1 MGRPREHDLDS
12 LLDCAR
18 DLWVAG
24 GVAGLTIRALS
35 AESKVSN
42 GAIYHAFGTRAGL
55 LAAVWGREATG
66 FLAHMRER
74 VRQAATGDEPIDVLL
89 AAGLAPAT
97 YAADHPEAARLLLA
111 ADLGT
116 LFVPELDEDQRA
128 ALSALR
134 RDLGR
139 VIADVA
145 ETVWQR
151 RDRPAVTLARYCI
164 VNLPGTLLLGSGD
177 VTDPLATHALEH
189 AIRGIGA
196 TGVPSLPAGGTSTRG

>member
-12 LLDCAR
+12 LVDHAR
-18 DLWVAG
+18 SLWVAG

-35 AESKVSN
+35 AESNASN

-66 FLAHMRER
+66 FLAHLRER
-74 VRQAATGDEPIDVLL
+74 IRQTTASGDPVDVLL

-97 YAADHPEAARLLLA
+97 YAAQNPEAARLLLA
-111 ADLGT
+111 ADVGS
-116 LFVPELDEDQRA
+116 LFVPELDDDQRS

-134 RDLGR
+134 RELGE
-139 VIADVA
+139 IITGLA

-151 RDRPAVTLARYCI
+151 TDRAAVTLARYCV
-164 VNLPGTLLLGSGD
+164 VNLPGSLLLSSGN
-177 VTDPLATHALEH
+177 VTDPVATHALEH

-196 TGVPSLPAGGTSTRG
+196 AGVPTE